1 MVKIIRGDEMAR
13 HINRLRKVLS
23 VLEIPPHLRT
33 IEESGEARGLLSYT
47 INELTRACVADV
59 VVENIAP

>member
-1 MVKIIRGDEMAR
+1 MAKIIRADEMAR
-13 HINRLRKVLS
+13 HINRLRKALS
-23 VLEIPPHLRT
+23 ALETPPHLRT
-33 IEESGEARGLLSYT
+33 FEQIGEARGLLSYT